1 MTAGVTEVMIPA
13 RDQEELR
20 ATVRLAEAY
29 AYHAE
34 FIAKSP
40 ELYQPETLARLR
52 PGAGIGTVEY
62 IRARQQLDRTRR
74 NIGRVFRMVDVIVT
88 PASPIAPPAIAEFA
102 RDKTGSV
109 DL

>member
-1 MTAGVTEVMIPA
+1 MTAGVTEVTIPA

-20 ATVRLAEAY
+20 ATVRAAEAY

-52 PGAGIGTVEY
+52 AGADIGTVTY
-62 IRARQQLDRTRR
+62 IRARQQLDGTRR
-74 NIGRVFRMVDVIVT
+74 NIGRVFRTVDVVVT
-88 PASPIAPPAIAEFA
+88 PTSPIAPPEIGRASCRE
-102 RDKTGSV
+102 
-109 DL
+109 